1 MTVVRQFKTTTFNS
15 KKHKL
20 ETKTYLT
27 WFFTCKSYLTAENNL
42 MHWFALNL
50 VFTCKCIMNVIY
62 MFCLLYAKYFKWQL
76 LSRVRTFCSN
86 LSYFKYTIL
95 VCSKPNCC
103 AASWLNQCWTMCNM
117 ANIDTSKSGSVVF
130 GGINLGTTLKFQNN
144 YNKTGRIS
152 GGVIFN
158 YSQ

>member
-1 MTVVRQFKTTTFNS
+1 MKIYFVTNVSATTFSDCPQLTYLVCYPPNLAIGQSLALQFWRTIIIVSQFKTTTFNS
-15 KKHKL
+15 KEHKL

-27 WFFTCKSYLTAENNL
+27 WFFTCKSYSTAENNL

-50 VFTCKCIMNVIY
+50 VFTCKCIMNVFY

-86 LSYFKYTIL
+86 LSFFKYTIL

-103 AASWLNQCWTMCNM
+103 AYRGLKNQL
-117 ANIDTSKSGSVVF
+117 AD
-130 GGINLGTTLKFQNN
+130 
-144 YNKTGRIS
+144 
-152 GGVIFN
+152 
-158 YSQ
+158 